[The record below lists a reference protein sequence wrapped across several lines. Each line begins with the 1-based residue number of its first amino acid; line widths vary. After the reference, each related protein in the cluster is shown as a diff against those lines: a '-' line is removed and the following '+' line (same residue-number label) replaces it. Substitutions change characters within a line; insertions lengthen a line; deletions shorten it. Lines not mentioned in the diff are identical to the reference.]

1 MAIKDFRNYLQII
14 QKQYH
19 DAKEDLRDFEQALK
33 DGYITENQ
41 LDDMKEEFF
50 LIERNYKR
58 LLYVDYLL
66 CTPKRK
72 NKKKTFFSSTAKD
85 LDFLSDSGDDA
96 DSVIRENTTAL
107 NLIKLEIE
115 KLNGK

>member
-1 MAIKDFRNYLQII
+1 MAIKDFRNYLQVI

-19 DAKEDLRDFEQALK
+19 DAKEDLRDFELALK

-41 LDDMKEEFF
+41 LDGMKEEFA

-66 CTPKRK
+66 CAPKRK
-72 NKKKTFFSSTAKD
+72 NKKKTFFSSTEKA
-85 LDFLSDSGDDA
+85 LEFLSESCDDA
-96 DSVIRENTTAL
+96 DSVMRENATAL